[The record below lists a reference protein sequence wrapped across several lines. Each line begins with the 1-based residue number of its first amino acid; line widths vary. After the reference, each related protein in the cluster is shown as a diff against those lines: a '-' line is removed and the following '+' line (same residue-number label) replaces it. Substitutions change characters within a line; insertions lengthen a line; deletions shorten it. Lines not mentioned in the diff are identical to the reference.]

1 METAAII
8 LAAGAGTRMKSK
20 KPKVVHEVL
29 GRPLVQWAVHAA
41 EAAGADRIVT
51 VVGHGREAVIPLVE
65 DDTQVVVQTS
75 QRGTADAV
83 LAAADALVDFDG
95 AVVVLSGDSPLIRPE
110 TIREMCAL
118 REAHDAAVVVLTMDL
133 ANPFGYGRI
142 VRDGAGEVERIV
154 EQKDASPEERSEE
167 RRVGKEC

>member
-29 GRPLVQWAVHAA
+29 GRPLVRWVVEAA
-41 EAAGADRIVT
+41 KAAGADKVVS
-51 VVGHGREAVIPLVE
+51 VVGHQREQVIPLVE
-65 DDTQVVVQTS
+65 GDTEVAVQTA

-83 LAAADALVDFDG
+83 LAAKDALAGFDG

-110 TIREMCAL
+110 TIREM
-118 REAHDAAVVVLTMDL
+118 
-133 ANPFGYGRI
+133 
-142 VRDGAGEVERIV
+142 
-154 EQKDASPEERSEE
+154 
-167 RRVGKEC
+167 